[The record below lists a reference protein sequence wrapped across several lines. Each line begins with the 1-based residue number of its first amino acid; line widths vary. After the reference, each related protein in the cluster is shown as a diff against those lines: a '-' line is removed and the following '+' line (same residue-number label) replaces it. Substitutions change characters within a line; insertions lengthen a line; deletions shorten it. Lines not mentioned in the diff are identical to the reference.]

1 MTIRSWICLIMGVI
15 EPEQLELLPL
25 NSKNFYVSLCL
36 HCSIYNYQPVS
47 SKLGQNIYD
56 FKMLDE
62 FDYGCN
68 QTRTTRTEL
77 DALELESS
85 LE

>member
-1 MTIRSWICLIMGVI
+1 MGVI

-56 FKMLDE
+56 FVEIYMR
-62 FDYGCN
+62 CWM
-68 QTRTTRTEL
+68 
-77 DALELESS
+77 SS
-85 LE
+85 IMDVIRPEQPEQS